1 MCIWRFAYAH
11 CIYSIFDYEIRVRVC
26 NSALH
31 VVNVKAQVR
40 DIGVSS
46 LVFSFSSHR
55 GGGAEA
61 RSSSA
66 KLQNEKLREARR
78 SKECE
83 ARGNNMRRL

>member
-46 LVFSFSSHR
+46 LVLFSSRWRR
-55 GGGAEA
+55 GGAIIFCET
-61 RSSSA
+61 S
-66 KLQNEKLREARR
+66 ERET
-78 SKECE
+78 
-83 ARGNNMRRL
+83 ARGEEVKGV